1 MEYSK
6 KRWTLDKKIETVR
19 LLKEYN
25 FDYKKVGKL
34 VGVPYATMRT
44 WVIQYKDQINDSNI
58 QMIARTTERSIGE
71 IKTRFIQKNYKQIEE
86 LFNVAAKKAKEII
99 NSDKASLDD
108 INTTLK
114 LLLDYVVKMQ
124 AADAPVTHNN
134 TTLIQASIQTL
145 NQIKENS
152 L

>member
-34 VGVPYATMRT
+34 VGVSYATMRT

-71 IKTRFIQKNYKQIEE
+71 IKTRFIQKNYKQIDE